1 MSDGIFSIAEE
12 KWNRIKSGQTDNGKD
27 NSADDL
33 EIWTENTGNKV
44 LLEKTDQAPVDSA
57 DDDEREN

>member
-1 MSDGIFSIAEE
+1 MKSH
-12 KWNRIKSGQTDNGKD
+12 KSGQTDNGKD

-44 LLEKTDQAPVDSA
+44 ILEKTDQAPVDCA